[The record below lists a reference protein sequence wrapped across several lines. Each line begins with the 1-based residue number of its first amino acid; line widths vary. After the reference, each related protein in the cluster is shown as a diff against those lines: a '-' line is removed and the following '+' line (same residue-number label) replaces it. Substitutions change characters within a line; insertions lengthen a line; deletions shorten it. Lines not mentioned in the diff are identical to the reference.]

1 MPFRNTYLVNI
12 EVHLPEMPAEQAAD
26 LKRREGEQAHELQ
39 RQGYMQQIWRTV
51 GRTANWSIWS
61 ADDNDAL
68 HAAISSL
75 PYFPWMDIQVIPL
88 AQHPNA
94 LVRTDAI
101 D

>member
-12 EVHLPEMPAEQAAD
+12 EVKLPDWPPAQAAELRD
-26 LKRREGEQAHELQ
+26 REAAQARLLQ
-39 RQGYMQQIWRTV
+39 EQGYLVQLWRTV

-75 PYFPWMDIQVIPL
+75 PYFPWMDIQVIAL
-88 AQHPNA
+88 ANHPNSI
-94 LVRTDAI
+94 RQSF
-101 D
+101 